1 MNVSLDL
8 LLLILRVLIAL
19 ALYAFLATL
28 LFFIWRDV
36 NAAGESTGKRTYPRG
51 WLVVMTCE
59 DVPLQVGQ
67 EFPLEP
73 LTTIGR
79 GPTNTIVL
87 EDSTTSIFHAQIVLS
102 RGQWCLTDQESRNG
116 TSINDMP
123 VSDEVVLSP
132 GDVIEIGRV
141 RLVFQSS

>member
-36 NAAGESTGKRTYPRG
+36 NAAGESTSKRTYPRG

-79 GPTNTIVL
+79 WSNLG
-87 EDSTTSIFHAQIVLS
+87 
-102 RGQWCLTDQESRNG
+102 
-116 TSINDMP
+116 
-123 VSDEVVLSP
+123 
-132 GDVIEIGRV
+132 
-141 RLVFQSS
+141 

>member
-1 MNVSLDL
+1 MSVSLDV
-8 LLLILRVLIAL
+8 LLLILRILIAL
-19 ALYAFLATL
+19 ALYAFLAVL

-36 NAAGESTGKRTYPRG
+36 NAAGESTGRRLYPRG
-51 WLVVMTCE
+51 WLSVMACE

-79 GPTNTIVL
+79 GPTNTIVI
-87 EDSTTSIFHAQIVLS
+87 EDSYASTFHAQIVLT

-116 TSINDMP
+116 TAINDVP
-123 VSDEVVLSP
+123 VSEEVVLSP

-141 RLVFQSS
+141 KLVFQSS

>member
-19 ALYAFLATL
+19 ALYAFLAAL

-36 NAAGESTGKRTYPRG
+36 NSAGESTSKRTYPRG
-51 WLVVMTCE
+51 WLVVAACE
-59 DVPLQVGQ
+59 DVPLHIGQ

-73 LTTIGR
+73 LTMIGR

-87 EDSTTSIFHAQIVLS
+87 EDSYASIFHAQIVLS

-116 TSINDMP
+116 TTINDVP
-123 VSDEVVLSP
+123 VSEEVVLSP
-132 GDVIEIGRV
+132 GDIIEIGRV